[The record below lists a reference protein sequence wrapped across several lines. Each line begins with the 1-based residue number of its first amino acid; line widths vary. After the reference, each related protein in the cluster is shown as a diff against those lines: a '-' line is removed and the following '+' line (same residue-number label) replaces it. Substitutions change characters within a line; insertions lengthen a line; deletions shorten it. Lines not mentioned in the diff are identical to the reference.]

1 VARERF
7 QAAGTAYNSCVQNV
21 PIGTKGE
28 SKLLV
33 TPELCINF
41 LGVESGRVF
50 GTPWLIW
57 HMELTAR
64 DSVKALLGDTLDTV
78 GTHVDVR
85 HLAATPLGMEV
96 TFRTEVI
103 GVAERHL
110 RFKVEA
116 FDAKE
121 KVGEGF
127 HERGIIQIDRFAS
140 RVQAKA
146 AEFRGGG

>member
-1 VARERF
+1 MP
-7 QAAGTAYNSCVQNV
+7 NI

-41 LGVESGRVF
+41 LGVDSGRVF

-64 DSVKALLGDTLDTV
+64 DSIKTLLGEGFDTV

-96 TFRTEVI
+96 TFHSEVI
-103 GVAERHL
+103 GVEERRI

-116 FDAKE
+116 FDARE
-121 KVGEGF
+121 KIGEGL
-127 HERGIIQIDRFAS
+127 HERGVIHIERFAS
-140 RVQAKA
+140 RVEAKA
-146 AEFRGGG
+146 AEFSGGR

>member
-1 VARERF
+1 MTGSESYPIKSSNLLPGLSPFSTVFVSGILR
-7 QAAGTAYNSCVQNV
+7 GTPATGVPSALAAYNGCVPNI

-41 LGVESGRVF
+41 LGIDSGRVF

-64 DSVKALLGDTLDTV
+64 DSVKALLGAGLDTV

-85 HLAATPLGMEV
+85 HLAATPCLLY
-96 TFRTEVI
+96 TSPSPR
-103 GVAERHL
+103 
-110 RFKVEA
+110 
-116 FDAKE
+116 D
-121 KVGEGF
+121 
-127 HERGIIQIDRFAS
+127 S
-140 RVQAKA
+140 
-146 AEFRGGG
+146 